1 MKKENDRPR
10 FWQQPRF
17 RYGGVS
23 TLILCLLL
31 AALIGLNVLTASL
44 EKKNGWKLDCSFN
57 AVTTQSAPTREV
69 LAALTRPV
77 HIYALFNRGQE
88 DAQLIEVLDR
98 YAAASP
104 LVTWEQTDVLLN
116 PGLLSRF
123 HGTTSDE
130 TINTD
135 SLIVSCEETGRWKVI
150 SPTEFISVSYDYTT
164 GEPLIAGLT
173 YESRITSAIRYVTQ
187 ETIPRVLVLQGH
199 GELDK
204 DGTAVFAE
212 LLRSN
217 NFDVTY
223 FTLNDG
229 DVTLTPGDLLAILS
243 PVRDL
248 TDDELETIAA
258 FASQGGSI
266 LFTCDY
272 SDPVDRMPNLQAL
285 MRSYGFLPKNGIVVA
300 SAEESGTYYNN
311 NRICLIPYMQ
321 QTDVT
326 DGLIQSGADT
336 LLLVGSRAFE
346 TVESTDRGLTV
357 LPALSSGYKAYLHD
371 MAADS
376 LDQQDGDELGPFALA
391 MEAYRATAEGYV
403 SRAFILGC
411 STVLTSSDVHAMT
424 DSQEFIIRMA
434 EYLLDT
440 EPIEQGII
448 AKAAIRP
455 RLSVESTALGSVIL
469 AALPLS
475 VLALALIVLLPRRHQ

>member
-1 MKKENDRPR
+1 MKKNNRPH

-17 RYGGVS
+17 RYGGIS

-31 AALIGLNVLTASL
+31 AALLGLNVLTASL
-44 EKKNGWKLDCSFN
+44 EKKNGWKVDCSFN

-116 PGLLSRF
+116 PGLISRF
-123 HGTTSDE
+123 QGATSDQ
-130 TINTD
+130 TITTD

-150 SPTEFISVSYDYTT
+150 SPAEFISVSYDYTT

-173 YESRITSAIRYVTQ
+173 YESRITAAIRYVTQ
-187 ETIPRVLVLQGH
+187 ETVPRVLVLQGH
-199 GELDK
+199 GELDE

-248 TDDELETIAA
+248 TDDELETIAD
-258 FASQGGSI
+258 FAARGGSI

-272 SDPVDRMPNLQAL
+272 SDPIDRMPNVQSL
-285 MRSYGFLPKNGIVVA
+285 MRSYGFLPKEGIVVA
-300 SAEESGTYYNN
+300 SPEESGTYYNN

-321 QTDVT
+321 RTSVT
-326 DGLIQSGADT
+326 EGLMESGADT
-336 LLLVGSRAFE
+336 LLLVGARAFE
-346 TVESTDRGLTV
+346 TVESTDRNLTV

-371 MAADS
+371 IAAES
-376 LDQQDGDELGPFALA
+376 LDQQDGDEIGPFAMA
-391 MEAYRATAEGYV
+391 MEAYRTTAEGNV

-424 DSQEFIIRMA
+424 DTQEFIIRMT

-469 AALPLS
+469 VALPLA